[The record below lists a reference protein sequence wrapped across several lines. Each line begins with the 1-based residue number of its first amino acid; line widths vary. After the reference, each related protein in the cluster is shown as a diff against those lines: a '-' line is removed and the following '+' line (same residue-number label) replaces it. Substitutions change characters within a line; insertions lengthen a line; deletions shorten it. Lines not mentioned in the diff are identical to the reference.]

1 MTRSDPNRQALSLTM
16 DFRTSFQDIQSLR
29 KELEAFLRDPE
40 NKRDYQPD
48 LGLSIVNLHE
58 LNKIEL
64 RCAFTH
70 KSNWSN
76 EKLRAAR
83 SMRFMCALLAAIRK
97 IALSTPGRGG
107 EMRPTYTVMLS
118 DREMADK
125 MAKKAATAAAAAT
138 TVSTTTDQSL
148 RPADAVLD
156 VSGIQRGDDDGARTQ
171 QELEEEAKRA
181 ARAAKAE
188 AEKQAEWEAMRA
200 ISKIPAVAPTRP
212 TAAADAASS
221 GVDLGVAR
229 RMSTGMR
236 AKQSSGLGGFFH
248 R

>member
-1 MTRSDPNRQALSLTM
+1 M
-16 DFRTSFQDIQSLR
+16 DFRTSFKDIQALR

-64 RCAFTH
+64 RCSFTH

-125 MAKKAATAAAAAT
+125 MAKKAAAAAAT
-138 TVSTTTDQSL
+138 TVSATTNQVS
-148 RPADAVLD
+148 RPADAMLD
-156 VSGIQRGDDDGARTQ
+156 VSGIQRGDEDGAKTQ

-181 ARAAKAE
+181 AQAAKAE
-188 AEKQAEWEAMRA
+188 AEKQAEWDAMRA
-200 ISKIPAVAPTRP
+200 ISKIPAVAPTRS
-212 TAAADAASS
+212 AAAAEAASS
-221 GVDLGVAR
+221 GVDFGVSR